1 MSPGTA
7 RLPQQGL
14 EAGAGAVGQPFQ
26 PQMHQGPVFSLQE
39 HHVRHRADGGQLA
52 VVQQHLG
59 TLGGGGEG
67 QGQLQ
72 RYPHT
77 RQIGEGVG
85 AVGAAGVHHRHGLGQ
100 DLFALV
106 VVGDDHVHPQ
116 GPGVLHLLGGGD
128 AAVHR
133 DNQGDPLAGQGV
145 NGVVVQAVPLFGTV
159 WDVADHLATQRAEKL
174 GEQTGGGDAV
184 HVVVAV
190 DGDGLLLPD
199 GPGNALH
206 GLLHIPQEKGVVEQV
221 GAMGQKGRGRW
232 GGVHP
237 PGTQNGGAQGG

>member
-1 MSPGTA
+1 
-7 RLPQQGL
+7 
-14 EAGAGAVGQPFQ
+14 
-26 PQMHQGPVFSLQE
+26 MHQGPVFSLQE
-39 HHVRHRADGGQLA
+39 HHVRHRADGGQFA

-59 TLGGGGEG
+59 ALGGGGEG

-85 AVGAAGVHHRHGLGQ
+85 AVGAAGVHHGHGLGQ

-190 DGDGLLLPD
+190 DGESLLLPD

-206 GLLHIPQEKGVVEQV
+206 GLLHVSQEKGVVEQV
-221 GAMGQKGRGRW
+221 GAVGQKGRGRW